1 MADAS
6 FSVNSFLGG
15 EWSQYIQGRFDEPT
29 YKTALNVCFNAIPLE
44 EGNWTR
50 RPGTM
55 FAGFS
60 RRATQGRLIGF
71 DLVSSAPYDFELTSG
86 WLRVWQGQTLALDE
100 APVAVTAISTA
111 NPAVLQTTATQTWAT
126 GDSVQLFF
134 SGTDLNYLAEAYL
147 ANRQFVVT
155 MIDDTHFSLADQSG
169 NTIDGSK
176 FVLGGSTITAGHIL
190 EIATPWDDIE
200 TINNVR
206 IAQSEEQVL
215 MFAYQTPTQTFT
227 IGGNLFGTQKQFSL
241 AATVFVDGPYLDP
254 PTNGSN
260 IEASGTSGSV
270 TLTAS
275 TAIFA
280 STDVGRDIRLFS
292 QPAPWNVGTDYS
304 SGDYVTWNGVYYQ
317 CIKDITAGA
326 HTPDIAIYEW
336 AIYPSGAQWAYAII
350 TAFTDPTHV
359 TATLHNIPPPPG
371 PNVIIPPIGPLLY
384 THDSGNPILTYQ
396 LGLFT
401 NTGPAW
407 PQGGTYHEGRF
418 WFYGARQNRVD
429 SGVANNGLTCSP
441 SYFDGTVA
449 DDSGISVVFNFP
461 EIMAIAWMQ
470 PNHSGIICGTQSGEV
485 VIQSSNLSDPITPTS
500 IQAHLVSSYG
510 SNKIEPLAIGYSNLF
525 VDRYA
530 KKLIDFSANIYSQ
543 RYSGINV
550 SLTGRHLTEPG
561 LLEIRYQRE
570 LSPIV
575 WATVSNGEGNWVGMS
590 YKREDNFSTN
600 GPLFNAWHRH
610 AHGGNRY
617 PESITTGTSLDGTTD
632 TLAMITTNPNSVL
645 YDFNMRHVEFLTPIF
660 QETQDTK
667 TAWQLDDAIV
677 PVSAHVDG
685 QTVVFYGYWHLL
697 GRTVSVFVAGLDCGD
712 YVVASDGSVTVPF
725 GACDGLFTLAYLE
738 SISGYT
744 QNVVNI
750 INGSLTAPSFLSQP
764 SVQSYIN
771 PSLSGGNECCAAIDV
786 ANNRIFSTGP
796 ADAQTYLT
804 SYDFT
809 SGAVN
814 NYDSNVPATGA
825 TIQFQDAMTLDTS
838 GDVWA
843 FDNNLQR
850 VAELV
855 PGSTWALGDVGG
867 ASELSGW
874 SASSFVWTEV
884 AGKSYL
890 IGGGFARPGAD
901 TRDIAAFNI
910 TGGSVVPNGLF
921 QNTGGTTSV
930 VAGPAGTA
938 YWTVQ
943 PFSIYGT
950 AYALGSTTISG
961 GGLSNISIKSYLPTD
976 FDATWT
982 FFDSFSGPAYDQTD
996 GNVIVMVTGHGPS
1009 SNAAY
1014 IAKLRVSDG
1023 QVLWKVSMPDN
1034 HGFSDQGI
1042 LNSVIEFGYF
1052 LYFANSNQVVYL
1064 ISTADGTFITQTS
1077 TGGVIALGNQSSN
1090 DSLGC
1095 IIGNGTWDT
1104 ALGALTLLN
1113 STASSGGPVLTA
1125 IYFATAG
1132 TSTPAIVATI
1142 PVVIGFTF
1150 NSDGQLVRTQD
1161 PERSGARNGPALGKK
1176 RRNMQAAFQFVNA
1189 INGSVQVGTT
1199 FPPKYTWNF
1208 LEPGDT
1214 PYTVLQ
1220 PFTGVWW
1227 DTVDDDYSFDGMIAW
1242 RIGRPY
1248 PLTVTA
1254 IEGFVHTQDR

>member
-29 YKTALNVCFNAIPLE
+29 YKTALNVCFNGIPLE

-60 RRATQGRLIGF
+60 RRAAQGRLIGF
-71 DLVSSAPYDFELTSG
+71 DLVSSAPYDFELTPG

-100 APVAVTAISTA
+100 APAAVTAISTD

-134 SGTDLNYLAEAYL
+134 SGTDLNYLAKAYL

-155 MIDDTHFSLADQSG
+155 MIDDTHFSLADQIG

-176 FVLGGSTITAGHIL
+176 FDLGVSTITVGHIL
-190 EIATPWDDIE
+190 EIATPWADVP

-206 IAQSEEQVL
+206 IAQSEAQVL

-227 IGGNLFGTQKQFSL
+227 IGNNIFETQKGFSL
-241 AATVFVDGPYLDP
+241 AATTFVDGPYLDP
-254 PTNGSN
+254 PTDGSN
-260 IEASGTSGSV
+260 IQASGTSGSV
-270 TLTAS
+270 TLTTS

-292 QPAPWNVGTDYS
+292 QPAPWNVSTDYS

-336 AIYPSGAQWAYAII
+336 AIYPSGAQWAYAVI
-350 TAFTDPTHV
+350 TAFTDSTHV

-401 NTGPAW
+401 NTGLAW

-461 EIMAIAWMQ
+461 EIMAIRWMQ
-470 PNHSGIICGTQSGEV
+470 PNHTGIICGTQSGEV

-510 SNKIEPLAIGYSNLF
+510 SNNVEPLSVGYSNLF

-543 RYSGINV
+543 RYSGVNV
-550 SLTGRHLTEPG
+550 SLTGRHLTEGG
-561 LLEIRYQRE
+561 LTEVRYQRE

-575 WATVSNGEGNWVGMS
+575 WARTPITPGGWLGMS

-610 AHGGNRY
+610 AHGGDRY
-617 PESITTGTSLDGTTD
+617 PESITTGTSFDGATD
-632 TLAMITTNPNSVL
+632 TLAMMTNNPNSIF
-645 YDFNMRHVEFLTPIF
+645 YDYHMRHVEFLSPIF
-660 QETQDTK
+660 QETQDVK
-667 TAWQLDDAIV
+667 TAWQLDDAVV
-677 PVSAHVDG
+677 PVSAHVNG
-685 QTVVFYGYWHLL
+685 QTIVFYGYWHLL

-738 SISGYT
+738 SLSGYT
-744 QNVVNI
+744 ENVVNVVF
-750 INGSLTAPSFLSQP
+750 GSVTGPSFLTTP
-764 SVQSYIN
+764 EVQSYHN
-771 PSLSGGNECCAAIDV
+771 GSLSGGDEWCAAYDPL
-786 ANNRIFSTGP
+786 NNRIFSTGP

-809 SGAVN
+809 AGTVN
-814 NYDSNVPATGA
+814 NYDSNVPSTGA
-825 TIQFQDAMTLDTS
+825 TIQFQTAMTLDPS
-838 GDVWA
+838 GNVWTY
-843 FDNNLQR
+843 DNNLQR
-850 VAELV
+850 IVELV
-855 PGSTWALGDVGG
+855 PGSTWSLGIAGG
-867 ASELSGW
+867 TLPW
-874 SASSFVWTEV
+874 SASSFAWTEV
-884 AGKSYL
+884 GGESYL
-890 IGGGFARPGAD
+890 IGGGFAQPGAV
-901 TRDIAAFNI
+901 TRDIGAFLI
-910 TGGSVVPNGLF
+910 SGDTVTPNGVY
-921 QNTGGTTSV
+921 QNTGGTTTLC
-930 VAGPAGTA
+930 AGPPGTV

-943 PFSIYGT
+943 PFGIFGT
-950 AYALGSTTISG
+950 NFAFGSNTISG
-961 GGLSNISIKSYLPTD
+961 SGLSGGQIKTYMPTD
-976 FDATWT
+976 FDPAWGSIL
-982 FFDSFSGPAYDQTD
+982 SFSGPAYDQQD
-996 GNVIVMVTGHGPS
+996 GNVLIEVSGYGTFQSQYIVKLDVTSG
-1009 SNAAY
+1009 A
-1014 IAKLRVSDG
+1014 I
-1023 QVLWKVSMPDN
+1023 LWKVSVDDN
-1034 HGFSDQGI
+1034 HGFSDQGLI
-1042 LNSVIEFGYF
+1042 NSNIQYGYF
-1052 LYFANSNQVVYL
+1052 IYYANTTSTVFL
-1064 ISTADGTFITQTS
+1064 IDTLAGTATTRVS
-1077 TGGVIALGNQSSN
+1077 TGGLVAMGEQSSN
-1090 DSLGC
+1090 DALGC
-1095 IIGNGTWDT
+1095 IIGTAIWDT
-1104 ALGALTLLN
+1104 GNGALTLLN
-1113 STASSGGPVLTA
+1113 STPSSGGPALGAV
-1125 IYFATAG
+1125 YFTTPA
-1132 TSTPAIVATI
+1132 TSTPAIVATA
-1142 PVVIGFTF
+1142 PVVIGFTY

-1189 INGSVQVGTT
+1189 INGSVQVGTA
-1199 FPPKYTWNF
+1199 FPPTYTWNF
-1208 LEPGDT
+1208 LAPGDM

-1227 DTVDDDYSFDGMIAW
+1227 DTVDDDYTFDGMISW

-1248 PLTVTA
+1248 PLTVAA